1 MLHCVLLCCIKHTYV
16 HAWCVLCNREG
27 YNAAWA
33 SDSVTVI
40 FISLWKLKFLAYVL
54 NVTQR
59 FVMRIIS
66 YTSLVYFMFM

>member
-1 MLHCVLLCCIKHTYV
+1 MCVCVCVYMYT
-16 HAWCVLCNREG
+16 HAWCVLCNWEG
-27 YNAAWA
+27 HNAAWA
-33 SDSVTVI
+33 SDSVTVV

-59 FVMRIIS
+59 FIMRIIS